1 MGLFKRNK
9 KEDTAKTTEMLPTKE
24 ELRESAKNEE
34 FSEDYGLS
42 LEVSQAI
49 DNVIPVISNGDLNLI
64 PSVYNSET
72 LASSLEEATIEDLII
87 LADYTYAFI
96 QKDEK
101 NQQGFGPTFLNCI
114 AAGLAS
120 RIKSAEKLYTVYS
133 NALRTPYPQIAD
145 GFALIFFKE
154 ENANAWV
161 EDYKTNH
168 ESDVFVKTLEGDE
181 IKNYFEELIALGIL
195 NIGIESNISKLTIN
209 HKPIYG
215 IEFETVT
222 NPAVQFLSLRFIQLS
237 TSKIYRDN
245 AKQTHG
251 ALLSAII
258 SSKFICPGKT
268 INGNFIAAS
277 LKRGDVSL
285 VSVFTDKRELEKA
298 AAENPSAKSFFETA
312 ELKEI
317 SFTEL
322 EPFLMNPQISALAI
336 NISGIGFLLKKEI
349 YENLFKAIKEHPDKK
364 LAINI
369 E

>member
-9 KEDTAKTTEMLPTKE
+9 KEEKVKNTETLPTKE
-24 ELRESAKNEE
+24 ELRETVNDTPLV
-34 FSEDYGLS
+34 EDYGLS
-42 LEVSQAI
+42 PEVVQAI
-49 DNVIPVISNGDLNLI
+49 DNIIPVISNGDLNLI

-72 LASSLEEATIEDLII
+72 LASSIGDATIEDLIV

-101 NQQGFGPTFLNCI
+101 HQQGFAPTFLNCI
-114 AAGLAS
+114 AAGLAN
-120 RIKSAEKLYTVYS
+120 RIKSAEKLYTVYN
-133 NALRTPYPQIAD
+133 NALRKPYPQIAS

-168 ESDVFVKTLEGDE
+168 EADVFVKALEGDE
-181 IKNYFEELIALGIL
+181 IKKYFEELIALGIIS
-195 NIGIESNISKLTIN
+195 IGIESNISKITIN
-209 HKPIYG
+209 HQPIYG
-215 IEFETVT
+215 FEFETVS
-222 NPAVQFLSLRFIQLS
+222 NPAVQFLSLRFIQLT
-237 TSKIYRDN
+237 TSKIYREN

-258 SSKFICPGKT
+258 SSKFLCPGKT
-268 INGNFIAAS
+268 VNGNFIAAALNKGETS
-277 LKRGDVSL
+277 LI
-285 VSVFTDKRELEKA
+285 SVFTDKREMEIA
-298 AAENPSAKSFFETA
+298 ANENPSAKSFFESA
-312 ELKEI
+312 EIKELTF
-317 SFTEL
+317 SEL
-322 EPFLMNPQISALAI
+322 EPFLTNTQISALSI
-336 NISGIGFLLKKEI
+336 NISGIGFLLRKEI